1 MKGFTLAILA
11 ASATAMSEIESAFLG
26 FITQYGK
33 SYKSMEE
40 YEQRLRNFAVTHAQI
55 QQHSQEEGHTYTV
68 AHNAMSD
75 WSEEEWAKILTYKA
89 AEPEEHEISYE
100 QIDGATPIDWRTG
113 NCIWP
118 ILNQEQ
124 CGSCWTFSTQSSMSA
139 NYCIMLGGPLENF
152 ST

>member
-11 ASATAMSEIESAFLG
+11 ASATAFSEIESAFLG

-33 SYKSMEE
+33 SYKSIAE

-75 WSEEEWAKILTYKA
+75 WSEQEWANILTYNA
-89 AEPEEHEISYE
+89 VEPEAHEISHDK
-100 QIDGATPIDWRTG
+100 IDTATPIDWRTASS
-113 NCIWP
+113 CIYS
-118 ILNQEQ
+118 ILN
-124 CGSCWTFSTQSSMSA
+124 
-139 NYCIMLGGPLENF
+139 
-152 ST
+152 